1 MEIKKYL
8 YLEHDGKILLVD
20 NYGEGPMI
28 PKMGRIEYE
37 NNNGLLRLP
46 TIEEVQEMEIE
57 WKYLRT
63 NNLIFEEKKYNVT
76 IGEPNI
82 SWPENWAWKDDVIS
96 DNNVDPLVRECVYR
110 TIHRIVSKVIIIN
123 EKKQILM
130 AKVSRGF
137 FKGFW
142 TLPGGFVNYGEH
154 PRKGAEREV
163 LEELGIKIK
172 IADNNG
178 ESGNII
184 QGDDSSFIQHEIF
197 NEEGISWVSFTYKY
211 KIDMKDIDFKLK
223 EDEIEE
229 VIWFE
234 YNTAIKNAVSVFDT
248 NAIKSLII
256 KN

>member
-1 MEIKKYL
+1 M
-8 YLEHDGKILLVD
+8 
-20 NYGEGPMI
+20 
-28 PKMGRIEYE
+28 
-37 NNNGLLRLP
+37 
-46 TIEEVQEMEIE
+46 
-57 WKYLRT
+57 
-63 NNLIFEEKKYNVT
+63 
-76 IGEPNI
+76 
-82 SWPENWAWKDDVIS
+82 
-96 DNNVDPLVRECVYR
+96 
-110 TIHRIVSKVIIIN
+110 
-123 EKKQILM
+123 
-130 AKVSRGF
+130 
-137 FKGFW
+137 
-142 TLPGGFVNYGEH
+142 NYGEH

-184 QGDDSSFIQHEIF
+184 EGDDSSFIQHEIF

>member
-1 MEIKKYL
+1 
-8 YLEHDGKILLVD
+8 
-20 NYGEGPMI
+20 
-28 PKMGRIEYE
+28 
-37 NNNGLLRLP
+37 
-46 TIEEVQEMEIE
+46 
-57 WKYLRT
+57 
-63 NNLIFEEKKYNVT
+63 
-76 IGEPNI
+76 
-82 SWPENWAWKDDVIS
+82 
-96 DNNVDPLVRECVYR
+96 
-110 TIHRIVSKVIIIN
+110 
-123 EKKQILM
+123 M

-163 LEELGIKIK
+163 LEELGIKIT

-184 QGDDSSFIQHEIF
+184 EGDDSSFIQHEIF